1 MVGKGR
7 QGSGG
12 HEVRRADG
20 LQNQVM
26 LSALTYLL
34 PCPAVSELT
43 LWIPGFTYTS

>member
-20 LQNQVM
+20 RVAPR
-26 LSALTYLL
+26 AL
-34 PCPAVSELT
+34 PGQGASSEG
-43 LWIPGFTYTS
+43 PGAAS